1 MAEPYDII
9 IAGGGPVGSALA
21 LGLRDRG
28 PRDGALRVALLEA
41 RPRAVEV
48 DDARTIA
55 LSHGS
60 RLILE
65 RLGVWS
71 SLAAMTPIRHVSVS
85 QQRGFGRVELDAAEA
100 GVPALGYVTGY
111 AVLQRALTT
120 ALENSAVNVMAG
132 CAVRAAGGD
141 AAGATVSVVCGG
153 GLQELH
159 ARLIAIADG
168 GANLNLTHVK
178 TRDYR
183 QAALV
188 GDVATDEA
196 HQNRAFE
203 RFTPVG
209 PLALLPTDRGWSL
222 VWTAATDH
230 AQELAT
236 LDEGQFCVRLQAT
249 FGAALGAFHL
259 LGRRQ
264 VFPLVLKYA
273 TRPVAPRTVL
283 IGNAAQILHPVAGQ
297 GFNLG
302 LRDAWE
308 LAHAIMARGAG
319 DPGNAALLNA
329 YCSQRRFDRTATILF
344 TDSLIRLF
352 SNDIPLLNPVRGIG
366 LAALGGIPPAKK
378 FLVRRMLF
386 GARG

>member
-1 MAEPYDII
+1 MDKVFDIV
-9 IAGGGPVGSALA
+9 IAGGGPVGAALA
-21 LGLRDRG
+21 LGLRDG
-28 PRDGALRVALLEA
+28 GQRVALLEA
-41 RPRAVEV
+41 RPREAAL

-65 RLGVWS
+65 RLGVWET
-71 SLAAMTPIRHVSVS
+71 LAAVTPIERISVS
-85 QQRGFGRVELDAAEA
+85 QQHGFGRVELSAADA

-111 AVLQRALTT
+111 AALQRALTA
-120 ALENSAVNVMAG
+120 ALERSAVRTMAG
-132 CAVRAAGGD
+132 CTARAVSGD
-141 AAGATVSVVCGG
+141 AHGAAISVDRDGARQQ
-153 GLQELH
+153 LN

-168 GANLNLTHVK
+168 GANLKLTHLK

-188 GDVATDEA
+188 CDVTTEVA

-203 RFTPVG
+203 RFTPEG
-209 PLALLPTDRGWSL
+209 PLALLPTARGWSL
-222 VWTAATDH
+222 VWTAAADR
-230 AQELAT
+230 ARVLAA
-236 LDEGQFCVRLQAT
+236 LDEAGFCAQLGTA
-249 FGAALGAFHL
+249 FGAALGAFRL
-259 LGRRQ
+259 PGRRQ

-273 TRPVAPRTVL
+273 TRPVAPRAVL
-283 IGNAAQILHPVAGQ
+283 IGNAAQTLHPVAGQ

-308 LAHAIMARGAG
+308 LAQAILEHGAG
-319 DPGNAALLNA
+319 DPGSSAFVNA
-329 YCSQRRFDRTATILF
+329 YFLQRRCDRTATILF

-352 SNDIPLLNPVRGIG
+352 SKDIPLLKPVRGIG
-366 LAALGGIPPAKK
+366 LAALGGIPAAKN
-378 FLVRRMLF
+378 FLARRMLF